1 MKRIATVLLCGLVA
15 MLTLAAPVTDDQLKQ
30 LCREAGAAM
39 MGCTT
44 AEERQQAFDKVAG
57 QFAKT
62 TDIMKLTEEQ
72 VEVLFENGGIT
83 LDPLFR
89 TWLEPVFVQRAGK
102 EPAFAFYRWKYM
114 PENDN
119 FTHGTKETSALI
131 AFLQTKNLQQVL
143 NEHEDYA
150 ISIIEA
156 SATMKDA
163 NWKTEG
169 FAEGMLRLVECKFS
183 EKVVNQCV
191 KVFNSIA
198 RVDDVDTAMRE
209 KIRKACLAQYEQ
221 LLPTIEVARKQ
232 KACRENIAYL
242 KGPFACGTLIGG
254 EAPNLHFLRAFKEGK
269 DSVETVDIKD
279 LASLRGKVVMLDF
292 WGTKCVPCIQSFPE
306 IAEMQKHFEGKDVVI
321 LGVTSLQGFFYDT
334 PNKKTIQCRNNP
346 EKEIA
351 CFPAFMKAMGINW
364 HIAISKEDVMNT
376 DFGVLAIPHVVIID
390 RNGVVR
396 HNAVN
401 ADKEAKIKLIEEL
414 LP

>member
-1 MKRIATVLLCGLVA
+1 MMLCWL
-15 MLTLAAPVTDDQLKQ
+15 MTILTWAAPVNDEQLKQ

-39 MGCTT
+39 VGCTT

-62 TDIMKLTEEQ
+62 TDITKLSAGQ

-83 LDPLFR
+83 LDPMLR
-89 TWLEPVFVQRAGK
+89 TWLEPVFTQRAVS

-119 FTHGTKETSALI
+119 FTHGSKETAALI
-131 AFLQTKNLQQVL
+131 AFLQTKDLQQVIS
-143 NEHEDYA
+143 EHEDYA
-150 ISIIEA
+150 TAIIDA

-169 FAEGMLRLVECKFS
+169 FAEGMLRLVECS
-183 EKVVNQCV
+183 LPEKVANLCV

-198 RVDDVDTAMRE
+198 RVDDVDTQMRE
-209 KIRKACLAQYEQ
+209 KIRLACLAQYEK
-221 LLPTIEVARKQ
+221 LLPTIEIARRQ
-232 KACRENIAYL
+232 KACRENITYL

-279 LASLRGKVVMLDF
+279 LAALRGKVVMIDF
-292 WGTKCVPCIQSFPE
+292 WGTKCVPCVQSFPE
-306 IAEMQKHFEGKDVVI
+306 IAEIQQHFEGKDVVI

-334 PNKKTIQCRNNP
+334 PTRKTIQCRNNP
-346 EKEIA
+346 EKEIS
-351 CFPAFMKAMGINW
+351 CFPAYMKAMGINW
-364 HIAISKEDVMNT
+364 HIAISEENVMNT

-390 RNGVVR
+390 RNGIVR

-401 ADKEAKIKLIEEL
+401 ADKDSKIKLLEEL
-414 LP
+414 LNN